1 MAKRIFIVF
10 TLAMVCI
17 SGSIIYGIV
26 SKAQKYQAG
35 RLKKIEA
42 DIPDEAGPNKKTP
55 PGSLEPAQLPE
66 ALYNEN
72 NELPEKNPGS
82 ITKGQRY
89 YTPLSDSNDKNI
101 LLIGKDPTYS
111 NFDTIIVVSIN
122 DENEKVR
129 LIDLPR
135 DIYID
140 YSDDILGSLKELAGD
155 FYQEKGS
162 RKMNAA
168 PVIGRKIKYSPDE
181 ERFAGRPDLN
191 FLCDLI
197 NEIFSINVND
207 YISVETD
214 GFREMVD
221 YFGGVVVDVPYP
233 MHYEDPTQDL
243 YIHLEPG
250 LQLLNGTQAEGF
262 VRFRQGYT
270 PDGRLVYYSRADN
283 TFLFLK
289 NFFEQH
295 VTLKNLGRAGKVY
308 EIVRNN
314 SSTSVRSLGEA
325 IQYASLAKKI
335 IEGGYSME
343 SVEIEC
349 NDTKTVNGS
358 LYSLI
363 RTK

>member
-1 MAKRIFIVF
+1 MAKKIFTVF
-10 TLAMVCI
+10 TLIMIII

-26 SKAQKYQAG
+26 SKAQKYQVD
-35 RLKKIEA
+35 RLKKIGA
-42 DIPDEAGPNKKTP
+42 KLPDENAGNLRKKTP
-55 PGSLEPAQLPE
+55 TVTAAPDQMPE
-66 ALYNEN
+66 ALYEDDAA
-72 NELPEKNPGS
+72 LRGKT
-82 ITKGQRY
+82 ITNGQKY
-89 YTPLSDSNDKNI
+89 YIPLSDSSDKNI

-122 DENEKVR
+122 EENEKVR

-140 YSDDILGSLKELAGD
+140 YSEEILSSLKESARD
-155 FYQEKGS
+155 FYMEKGS
-162 RKMNAA
+162 LKMNAA
-168 PVIGRKIKYSPDE
+168 PVVGRKIRYSPE
-181 ERFAGRPDLN
+181 QKRFEGKSDMN

-197 NEIFSINVND
+197 YEIFSIDVDD

-243 YIHLEPG
+243 YIHIEPG
-250 LQLLNGTQAEGF
+250 VQLLNGTQAEGF

-283 TFLFLK
+283 TFLFLR

-295 VTLKNLGRAGKVY
+295 VTLKNLGRVGKVY
-308 EIVRNN
+308 EIVREN

-325 IQYASLAKKI
+325 IQYAMLAKKI
-335 IEGGYSME
+335 IENGYSIE

-349 NDTKTVNGS
+349 RGSKTVNGS

-363 RTK
+363 RTE